1 MPDRSADRPGV
12 DDQDHG
18 DRDGTLAADLHLEV
32 VRLDPSVPLPAYAH
46 DGDAGMDL
54 TAAAEVTLAPMG
66 RAAVPTGLA
75 VAIPPG
81 WVGLVHPR
89 SGLARRHGITVANA
103 PGTIDAGYRGELMV
117 LLINL
122 GTEAVTLERGD
133 RIAQLLLQ
141 PVGRATVVEV
151 ARLDDTTR
159 GHGGFG
165 STGLHGV
172 TGPGGDA
179 APA

>member
-1 MPDRSADRPGV
+1 MPDRSEGDPRGDEDRAV
-12 DDQDHG
+12 TTSAQ
-18 DRDGTLAADLHLEV
+18 LELRV
-32 VRLDPSVPLPAYAH
+32 VRLDPTVPLPAYAH

-54 TAAAEVTLAPMG
+54 TAATEVSLAPMG
-66 RAAVPTGLA
+66 RAAVSTGLA

-89 SGLARRHGITVANA
+89 SGLARRHGVTVANA

-141 PVGRATVVEV
+141 PVGRATVVE
-151 ARLDDTTR
+151 ATHLDDTTR
-159 GHGGFG
+159 GDGGFG
-165 STGLHGV
+165 STGLHAV
-172 TGPGGDA
+172 AGPDGDA